1 MSEPK
6 RVKAFKEDWI
16 KRAVLAEMEA
26 HNLRIEVYKLQKE
39 LAAVTIF
46 GIIKR
51 KVFNGN

>member
-26 HNLRIEVYKLQKE
+26 HAFRIRAE
-39 LAAVTIF
+39 LLEKQLESITVWQ
-46 GIIKR
+46 IIKR
-51 KVFNGN
+51 KVLGK